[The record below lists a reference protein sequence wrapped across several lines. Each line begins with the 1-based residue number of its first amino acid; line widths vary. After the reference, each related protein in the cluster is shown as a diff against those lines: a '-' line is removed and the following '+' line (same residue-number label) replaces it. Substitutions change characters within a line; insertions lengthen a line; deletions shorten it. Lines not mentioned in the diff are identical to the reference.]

1 MNRVVENTVD
11 KSIILVE
18 KSVYKAVHY
27 VRVDVKKLFGFIK
40 NNVRLSTFGCSVDK
54 YYTVFPQFGFV
65 RFTSVINT
73 ILQGF
78 TLFPHSLLLLLFI

>member
-18 KSVYKAVHY
+18 KIVYKTVDY
-27 VRVDVKKLFGFIK
+27 VRVDVKKLFGFTKIG
-40 NNVRLSTFGCSVDK
+40 VRFSTFGCSVDK

-65 RFTSVINT
+65 RFISVIDA
-73 ILQGF
+73 LLRGF
-78 TLFPHSLLLLLFI
+78 PLFPHSLLLLLFI